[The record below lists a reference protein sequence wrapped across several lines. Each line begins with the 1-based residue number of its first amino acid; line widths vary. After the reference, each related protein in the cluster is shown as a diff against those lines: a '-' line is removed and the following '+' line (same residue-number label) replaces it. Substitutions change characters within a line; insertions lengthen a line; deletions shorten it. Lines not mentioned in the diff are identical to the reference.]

1 MDSFAKSSP
10 TAKRQYPERLQD
22 LQVASTE
29 SEAKGV
35 AVTELMLIA
44 NRLVLMRSHRARS
57 RFLSHLAYRVR
68 ANFIAKRNERT
79 EFVSVTE
86 HVVTR
91 DPMHPHF
98 LNR

>member
-1 MDSFAKSSP
+1 MS
-10 TAKRQYPERLQD
+10 
-22 LQVASTE
+22 
-29 SEAKGV
+29 
-35 AVTELMLIA
+35 ELMLIA
-44 NRLVLMRSHRARS
+44 NRFMLMRSHRARS
-57 RFLSHLAYRVR
+57 RFLSHLAYRFKIN
-68 ANFIAKRNERT
+68 AKAKRQASV